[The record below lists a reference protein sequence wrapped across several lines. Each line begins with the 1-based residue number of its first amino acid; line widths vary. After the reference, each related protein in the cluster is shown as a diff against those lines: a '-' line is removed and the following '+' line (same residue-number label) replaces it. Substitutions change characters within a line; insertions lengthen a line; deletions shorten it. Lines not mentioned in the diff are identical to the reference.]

1 MLRRLFWLAP
11 ALHSLNRATRLPIW
25 ALTKVRDNFNMVMG
39 LNNQGWAENM
49 DGVVNPPIT
58 STSTTVAS
66 GRAVISIY
74 GLNIDLGTL
83 GGDNSWTNYGGIN
96 DRGEAVGMAE
106 TSVPDPNGEDM
117 CAFGTKKTCRGFL
130 WRHGHIMALPTL
142 GGNNGQ
148 AAAINNR
155 GQIVGISETT
165 VPDSGCP
172 PSKQPGTTILPV
184 MWEKGEVRALPTL
197 PGEPDGFVQG
207 LNDQGQ
213 AVGAT
218 GTCTSFAIH
227 AVLWENDHAFQLAD
241 LGHTGS
247 DAYAIND
254 HGQAVGY
261 VSTTDGSTIVAS
273 LWENGGV
280 KNLGILPGD
289 GAAFA
294 TGINNRGQVVG
305 STFNSQGWSRGFI
318 WQDNVMTDLN
328 TLISK
333 DSNLSIIAASNINE
347 RGQISGMATVL
358 TGPDT
363 GKIHAIL
370 LTPASEEIG
379 ESVADFARTHPH
391 STVPANAC
399 QTLFA
404 EIRTRPIRAIKWAF
418 SELAH
423 HPAICCAGAR
433 PEIVRDNMGHVE
445 YRRDPELHHVR
456 RGKDCYAGVAFKQT
470 WIEDKQCAFAL
481 WFLQLL

>member
-1 MLRRLFWLAP
+1 
-11 ALHSLNRATRLPIW
+11 
-25 ALTKVRDNFNMVMG
+25 
-39 LNNQGWAENM
+39 
-49 DGVVNPPIT
+49 
-58 STSTTVAS
+58 
-66 GRAVISIY
+66 
-74 GLNIDLGTL
+74 
-83 GGDNSWTNYGGIN
+83 
-96 DRGEAVGMAE
+96 
-106 TSVPDPNGEDM
+106 
-117 CAFGTKKTCRGFL
+117 
-130 WRHGHIMALPTL
+130 MALPTL

-165 VPDSGCP
+165 VPDPGCP
-172 PSKQPGTTILPV
+172 PSKQPGTTILPTTEGR
-184 MWEKGEVRALPTL
+184 EKRGNESELFLRCT
-197 PGEPDGFVQG
+197 GEPDGFVQG

-241 LGHTGS
+241 LGHDGS
-247 DAYAIND
+247 NAYAIND

-294 TGINNRGQVVG
+294 TGLYNRGQGVG

-333 DSNLSIIAASNINE
+333 DSNLSINAASNINE
-347 RGQISGMATVL
+347 RGQISGMATVKS
-358 TGPDT
+358 GPDE

-370 LTPASEEIG
+370 LTPVDE
-379 ESVADFARTHPH
+379 R
-391 STVPANAC
+391 
-399 QTLFA
+399 
-404 EIRTRPIRAIKWAF
+404 
-418 SELAH
+418 
-423 HPAICCAGAR
+423 
-433 PEIVRDNMGHVE
+433 
-445 YRRDPELHHVR
+445 
-456 RGKDCYAGVAFKQT
+456 
-470 WIEDKQCAFAL
+470 
-481 WFLQLL
+481 

>member
-1 MLRRLFWLAP
+1 MRMIKQLRSSWIPCVSTIVLACSSN
-11 ALHSLNRATRLPIW
+11 AFAQQSYKITDMGLNHST
-25 ALTKVRDNFNMVMG
+25 DNFSMVMG
-39 LNNQGWAENM
+39 LNNQGWTENM

-66 GRAVISIY
+66 GRAVIY
-74 GLNIDLGTL
+74 AHGRNIDLGAL
-83 GGDNSWTNYGGIN
+83 GGENSWTNYGGIN

-106 TSVPDPNGEDM
+106 TSDLDPNGEDM
-117 CAFGTKKTCRGFL
+117 CAFGTQKTCRPFL
-130 WRHGHIMALPTL
+130 WRDGHIMALPTL

-172 PSKQPGTTILPV
+172 SSKQPGTTILPV

-207 LNDQGQ
+207 MNDRGQ
-213 AVGAT
+213 AVGST
-218 GTCTSFAIH
+218 GTCTSAPSFAIH

-273 LWENGGV
+273 LWPNGAHTAV
-280 KNLGILPGD
+280 TNLGILPGD

-294 TGINNRGQVVG
+294 TGINNRAQVVG
-305 STFNSQGWSRGFI
+305 STFNSAGWSRGFI

-328 TLISK
+328 TRIPG
-333 DSNLSIIAASNINE
+333 DSNLKIIAASNINE
-347 RGQISGMATVL
+347 RGQISGMAMVK
-358 TGPDT
+358 TGPDA

-370 LTPASEEIG
+370 LTP
-379 ESVADFARTHPH
+379 
-391 STVPANAC
+391 
-399 QTLFA
+399 
-404 EIRTRPIRAIKWAF
+404 
-418 SELAH
+418 
-423 HPAICCAGAR
+423 
-433 PEIVRDNMGHVE
+433 
-445 YRRDPELHHVR
+445 
-456 RGKDCYAGVAFKQT
+456 
-470 WIEDKQCAFAL
+470 ED
-481 WFLQLL
+481 

>member
-1 MLRRLFWLAP
+1 MRMIKQLRSSWIPCVTTIVLACGST
-11 ALHSLNRATRLPIW
+11 AFAQRSYKITDLGVNKST
-25 ALTKVRDNFNMVMG
+25 DNFNMVMG
-39 LNNQGWAENM
+39 LNNEGWAENM

-58 STSTTVAS
+58 STSTTIAS
-66 GRAVISIY
+66 GHAVISIY

-117 CAFGTKKTCRGFL
+117 CGFGTKKTCRGFL

-165 VPDSGCP
+165 VPDPGCP

-184 MWEKGEVRALPTL
+184 MWEKGEHGRGDGDEADDRGQGMEAGQRVRALPTL

-247 DAYAIND
+247 NAYAIND

-333 DSNLSIIAASNINE
+333 DSNLSINAASNINE
-347 RGQISGMATVL
+347 RGQISGMATVKS
-358 TGPDT
+358 GPDE

-370 LTPASEEIG
+370 LTPVDE
-379 ESVADFARTHPH
+379 R
-391 STVPANAC
+391 
-399 QTLFA
+399 
-404 EIRTRPIRAIKWAF
+404 
-418 SELAH
+418 
-423 HPAICCAGAR
+423 
-433 PEIVRDNMGHVE
+433 
-445 YRRDPELHHVR
+445 
-456 RGKDCYAGVAFKQT
+456 
-470 WIEDKQCAFAL
+470 
-481 WFLQLL
+481 

>member
-1 MLRRLFWLAP
+1 MRNFWIPVTMIVLGSFSNVFAQKSYKITD
-11 ALHSLNRATRLPIW
+11 LGLNHST
-25 ALTKVRDNFNMVMG
+25 DNFSMVMG

-49 DGVVNPPIT
+49 DGVVNPPIK

-66 GRAVISIY
+66 GRAVIGIY
-74 GLNIDLGTL
+74 GRNVDLGTL

-130 WRHGHIMALPTL
+130 WRHGQITALPTL

-172 PSKQPGTTILPV
+172 PIKQPGTTILPV
-184 MWEKGEVRALPTL
+184 MWEKGEIRALPTL

-247 DAYAIND
+247 DSYAIND
-254 HGQAVGY
+254 YGQAVGY
-261 VSTTDGSTIVAS
+261 VSTADGSTIVAS
-273 LWENGGV
+273 LWQNGAHGAV
-280 KNLGILPGD
+280 TNLGILPGD

-294 TGINNRGQVVG
+294 TGINNRTQVVG
-305 STFNSQGWSRGFI
+305 STFNSQAGP
-318 WQDNVMTDLN
+318 V
-328 TLISK
+328 
-333 DSNLSIIAASNINE
+333 AS
-347 RGQISGMATVL
+347 SG
-358 TGPDT
+358 
-363 GKIHAIL
+363 
-370 LTPASEEIG
+370 
-379 ESVADFARTHPH
+379 RT
-391 STVPANAC
+391 T
-399 QTLFA
+399 
-404 EIRTRPIRAIKWAF
+404 
-418 SELAH
+418 
-423 HPAICCAGAR
+423 
-433 PEIVRDNMGHVE
+433 
-445 YRRDPELHHVR
+445 
-456 RGKDCYAGVAFKQT
+456 
-470 WIEDKQCAFAL
+470 
-481 WFLQLL
+481 